1 MIDLQRDGDVYV
13 LRFDAGEN
21 RFGPAFLDA
30 AADALG
36 TVEKNEGPGAL
47 VTVGTG
53 KFYSNGL
60 DLDWLGANPD
70 RPPAPTHRH
79 STDELRS
86 ADRLEDYL
94 RRVHGLY
101 ARVLSLP
108 MPTVA
113 ALNGHAFAGGAMLAL
128 AHDFAVMRTDRGYFC
143 LPEVDLGMSF
153 TPGMDALIRS
163 RLPKTAAHE
172 AMLTGRRYTAEEA
185 LSAGI
190 VRRTAAEEEVLP
202 AAVELAAS
210 LAGKDGRTVAKI
222 RTDMYRTALDALNGP
237 ALG

>member
-21 RFGPAFLDA
+21 RFGPEFLDA
-30 AADALG
+30 AEDALG

-60 DLDWLGANPD
+60 DLDWLGAHPD
-70 RPPAPTHRH
+70 RF
-79 STDELRS
+79 
-86 ADRLEDYL
+86 EDYL

-101 ARVLSLP
+101 ARILSLP

-128 AHDFAVMRTDRGYFC
+128 AHDFAVMRTGRGYFC

-163 RLPKTAAHE
+163 RLPKTVAHE
-172 AMLTGRRYTAEEA
+172 AMITGRRYTAEEA
-185 LSAGI
+185 LAAGI
-190 VRRTAAEEEVLP
+190 VRRAAAEDEVLP

-210 LAGKDGRTVAKI
+210 LAGKDGRIVAKI
-222 RTDMYRTALDALNGP
+222 RTGMYRTALDALNGP